1 MDAIWFSLISEGQ
14 VMLFPKLRKD
24 AAFFVGSH
32 QKYKTLRGCFFCIT
46 VDR

>member
-24 AAFFVGSH
+24 MQLFLWAAI
-32 QKYKTLRGCFFCIT
+32 KNTKL
-46 VDR
+46 